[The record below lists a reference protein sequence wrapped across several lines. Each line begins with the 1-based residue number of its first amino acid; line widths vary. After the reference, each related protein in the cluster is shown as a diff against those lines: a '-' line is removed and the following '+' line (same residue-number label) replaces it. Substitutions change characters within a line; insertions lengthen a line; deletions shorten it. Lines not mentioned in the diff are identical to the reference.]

1 MHQPPPCQAL
11 SFLFPVSEGLYCF
24 FVLALFLR
32 YFQYLSLL
40 PFMLWTVASG
50 FHGVPLSNQPGVNVS
65 GNSVLRSAAYDFP
78 EFILS
83 VVCCLDQST
92 TAGVFSNSQAG
103 NSYYYAE
110 KYKA

>member
-1 MHQPPPCQAL
+1 MHQLPPCQAL
-11 SFLFPVSEGLYCF
+11 SFLFPVSKCLHCF

-50 FHGVPLSNQPGVNVS
+50 FHGVPLSNQPDVNVS
-65 GNSVLRSAAYDFP
+65 GNSVLRRAAFP

-83 VVCCLDQST
+83 MVFCLDQST
-92 TAGVFSNSQAG
+92 PAGVFNTFAG
-103 NSYYYAE
+103 W
-110 KYKA
+110 K